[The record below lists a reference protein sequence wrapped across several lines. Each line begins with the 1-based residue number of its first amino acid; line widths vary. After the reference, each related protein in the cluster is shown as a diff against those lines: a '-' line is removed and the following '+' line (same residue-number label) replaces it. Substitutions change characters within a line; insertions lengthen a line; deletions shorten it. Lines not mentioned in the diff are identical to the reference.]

1 VSQPE
6 DLPTRVNRLEEE
18 VAEARVL
25 AAGADRDVSHVQAA
39 LRAHTGTLE
48 ALRKTQVEQGKEMRE
63 GFKKV
68 DERFAKMDERF
79 NKVDERFNKVDE
91 RFNKVDAGIAQITTL
106 LKGTIGQSGSAGES

>member
-1 VSQPE
+1 MSQPE
-6 DLPTRVNRLEEE
+6 DLPTRVSRLEEE

-68 DERFAKMDERF
+68 DERFAK
-79 NKVDERFNKVDE
+79 VDE

-106 LKGTIGQSGSAGES
+106 LKGTVGQSGSAGES

>member
-79 NKVDERFNKVDE
+79 NKVDERFNKVD
-91 RFNKVDAGIAQITTL
+91 AGIAQITTL

>member
-1 VSQPE
+1 MSQPE

-79 NKVDERFNKVDE
+79 NKVDERFNKVD
-91 RFNKVDAGIAQITTL
+91 AGIAQITTL